1 MRVLVVAPHADDEV
15 LGAGGTIA
23 RYAAEGHDVI
33 VAILTGHGDEGP
45 HPLGSREI
53 WDVVRGEAKQ
63 AHRILGVRETIFEEI
78 PAVGVAD
85 QALWK
90 LNKTTMDV
98 MRAVTPDVV
107 YVPFVYDVHRDHREL
122 THSFS
127 VTWRPCT
134 EVGRSIRE
142 VFAYETVS
150 ETHWNLPYLEP
161 GFFPNHWVEIN
172 GYLEKKLEALAC
184 FESQMRPFPDA
195 RSLEAVDALARWR
208 GSQMSLCAA
217 EAFVTIRTIHPAAS
231 PQQPTPRPSQRFQAG
246 LRRDTASG
254 GVPTAPHATG

>member
-15 LGAGGTIA
+15 LGVGGTIA
-23 RYAAEGHDVI
+23 RYAAEGHDVV
-33 VAILTGHGDEGP
+33 VAILTGHGEQGP
-45 HPLGSREI
+45 HPLGPKET
-53 WDVVRGEAKQ
+53 WDVVRSEAKQ
-63 AHRILGVRETIFEEI
+63 AHRILGVRETVFEEI

-98 MRAVTPDVV
+98 MRAVGPDVV
-107 YVPFVYDVHRDHREL
+107 YVPFLYDVHKDHREL

-134 EVGRSIRE
+134 ETGRNVRE

-161 GFFPNHWVEIN
+161 GFFPNHWVDIN
-172 GYLEKKLEALAC
+172 GYLHKKLEALEC
-184 FESQMRPFPDA
+184 FNSQMRPFPDA
-195 RSLEAVDALARWR
+195 RSLEAVEALARWR
-208 GSQMSLCAA
+208 GSQMSLGAA
-217 EAFVTIRTIHPAAS
+217 EAFVMIRTIRPAAS
-231 PQQPTPRPSQRFQAG
+231 PRERTPVPSRRFRAG
-246 LRRDTASG
+246 LRRDA
-254 GVPTAPHATG
+254 APVVTPGNPQEKT